1 MLSYLNPLA
10 PFGSNSFQSQLQEI
24 HDQYLAP
31 YLLDPLNNIL
41 SSRIQPKDV
50 VSLVI
55 VLAIF
60 IVSLK
65 VLDYARRMIM
75 WWVSMAVSLI
85 FWIALLG
92 GGWYVYNVG
101 IEKAMQDVGFVWG
114 LAEGFLVD
122 RGTPSTQR
130 KNSGWQRQQVPL
142 RGRTGHR

>member
-1 MLSYLNPLA
+1 MNPFT
-10 PFGSNSFQSQLQEI
+10 PNGSSSFQSQLQEI

-41 SSRIQPKDV
+41 SSRIHPKDV
-50 VSLVI
+50 VSLVV

-65 VLDYARRMIM
+65 VLDYARRIIM

-85 FWIALLG
+85 FWIALMG

-101 IEKAMQDVGFVWG
+101 IEKAMQDVGYVWG

-122 RGTPSTQR
+122 RGTPQG

-142 RGRTGHR
+142 RGRTAHR